1 MDGATSEYLP
11 ILERALQMARSGR
24 VKTIDDI
31 RSALYKEH
39 YSLVALQD
47 AGLLNQLRDL
57 IRRACDAPSVER
69 LNARVIPLIANGLTP
84 FG

>member
-1 MDGATSEYLP
+1 MGSPRQAKSEYLP

-24 VKTIDDI
+24 VKTVDDI

-39 YSLVALQD
+39 YSLTALQD

-57 IRRACDAPSVER
+57 IRRACETPSNER
-69 LNARVIPLIANGLTP
+69 AIALIANGLTP